1 MSSKLKKTY
10 IENNTN
16 SESNLLIIAEHAGN
30 LIPFEFGNLGLNDDD
45 SRRHISYDIGVFGI
59 CRILSKTIKDHI
71 IMSRYSR
78 LLVDL
83 NRGINSPDCIRHLSD
98 GTIIPRNKNLEEK
111 DKKLRIKQFYHP
123 FHKRLFDII
132 LTKKIEIIVSIH
144 SFTPKLF
151 EENVPRPWH
160 CGILYGCSENL
171 GKHCIEFL
179 KQKYKLMVGDNEPYG
194 VNNNDDYIISKFGDK
209 QSIPAII
216 IEIRQDLI
224 SDYKGQKIWS
234 NIVKNLIKNCL
245 YNYEN

>member
-1 MSSKLKKTY
+1 MNSKSKKIY
-10 IENNTN
+10 IEKNTN
-16 SESNLLIIAEHAGN
+16 SKSNLLIIAEHAGN
-30 LIPFEFGNLGLNDDD
+30 LIPLEFGNLGLNENDR
-45 SRRHISYDIGVFGI
+45 RRHISHDIGIFGM
-59 CRILSKTIKDHI
+59 CKLLSKNIEDHI
-71 IMSRYSR
+71 IMSKYSR

-83 NRGINSPDCIRHLSD
+83 NRGINSPDCIRNLSD
-98 GTIIPRNKNLEEK
+98 GTIIPRNNSLEEQ
-111 DKKLRIKQFYHP
+111 DKKLRIKQFYNP

-132 LTKKIEIIVSIH
+132 SKKRKEIIFSIH

-151 EENVPRPWH
+151 EENILRPWH

-171 GKHCIEFL
+171 GKYCINFL
-179 KQKYKLMVGDNEPYG
+179 KQKYELIVGDNEPYG
-194 VNNNDDYIISKFGDK
+194 AKNNNDYIISKFGDK

>member
-1 MSSKLKKTY
+1 MSRKLKKNY
-10 IENNTN
+10 IEKNTN
-16 SESNLLIIAEHAGN
+16 SETNLLIIAEHAGN
-30 LIPFEFGNLGLNDDD
+30 LMPFEFGNLGLNDDD

-123 FHKRLFDII
+123 FHKRLFDIV
-132 LTKKIEIIVSIH
+132 LTKKIEIIISIH

-151 EENVPRPWH
+151 VENVPRPWH
-160 CGILYGCSENL
+160 CGILYDCSENL

-194 VNNNDDYIISKFGDK
+194 VKNNDDYIISKFGDK

-224 SDYKGQKIWS
+224 SDYKGQKKWC
-234 NIVKNLIKNCL
+234 NIVKNLITSCL
-245 YNYEN
+245 YNYNN